1 MDQGLRLAADLVS
14 SRDGEQPL
22 EMHQALVDVA
32 RELADAACY
41 GRHREVEVGDAKVV
55 HRVAAVAAVPSLA
68 AAVVVEEEL
77 DHAEAVREVAAV
89 AFVVLAAAHVP
100 WVAEPAVE
108 GFSAAVASHG
118 LPDLVA
124 V

>member
-1 MDQGLRLAADLVS
+1 MDQELRLAAGFVS

-32 RELADAACY
+32 RKLADAACR
-41 GRHREVEVGDAKVV
+41 GRYREVEVGDAEVV
-55 HRVAAVAAVPSLA
+55 HRVAAVVV
-68 AAVVVEEEL
+68 VVVEEEL
-77 DHAEAVREVAAV
+77 EHSEAVREVAAV

-108 GFSAAVASHG
+108 GSSAAVVSHG
-118 LPDLVA
+118 LRGLVA